1 MRRYLDRRLKFRHLR
16 VIEAVSA
23 HRSLV
28 KAASALC
35 LTQPALTRSLQE
47 IEDILGVRLFERHAK
62 GVTENR
68 FGQILSQSAKR
79 ILAELNQVETEFD
92 KLLTDASGTLVVGAL
107 PVAAAGLMPGVLAR
121 LKVLRDDLHIRLVQG
136 LTVELLPQLSAG
148 NLDLIV
154 GRLYPPETA
163 DGLVRETLYHEPISI
178 LARIDHPMFAGG
190 GVDLAAL
197 KTYKLVLPTTSTL
210 VGRDVDDLLGMLDL
224 DESPP
229 LRSSSIGF
237 IREVLQSTDFIT
249 VMPQLMMAGDL
260 LRGQVRVVP
269 LPVNAPSRPAGLIY
283 RPDRTILPGAQAL
296 IETLRTYVKDVM
308 GQSAMAA

>member
-68 FGQILSQSAKR
+68 FGQILSEAAKR
-79 ILAELNQVETEFD
+79 ILAELQGVEDEFD
-92 KLLTDASGTLVVGAL
+92 RLLTDASGTLVVGAL
-107 PVAAAGLMPGVLAR
+107 PVAAVGLMPGVLSR
-121 LKVLRDDLHIRLVQG
+121 LKTVQDDLNIRLVQG
-136 LTVELLPQLSAG
+136 RTEELLPMLASG
-148 NLDLIV
+148 VLDLIV
-154 GRLYPPETA
+154 GRLYEPETA
-163 DGLVRETLYHEPISI
+163 DGLVREILYHEPISI
-178 LARIDHPMFAGG
+178 LARADHPMFDQGQAGAEG
-190 GVDLAAL
+190 L
-197 KTYKLVLPTTSTL
+197 KAYKLVLPTTSQR
-210 VGRDVDDLLGMLDL
+210 VGREIDELLAILDL
-224 DESPP
+224 DVSPP

-249 VMPQLMMAGDL
+249 VMPRLMMAGDL
-260 LRGQVRVVP
+260 LRGSVRVLD
-269 LPVNAPSRPAGLIY
+269 LPVAAPSRPAGLIY
-283 RPDRTILPGAQAL
+283 RADRTILPGAQAL
-296 IETLRTYVKDVM
+296 IATLRAYVKDVV
-308 GQSAMAA
+308 GESAMAA